1 MEGPNKA
8 SWSKGTFL
16 KICWVGSGSVEHC
29 HSREKLEH
37 FKISIK
43 VSYSLILSL
52 ILYVSNLY
60 SSLVFKLFTL

>member
-1 MEGPNKA
+1 MEGQSKA

-16 KICWVGSGSVEHC
+16 KSCWVGSSSVEHC
-29 HSREKLEH
+29 HSREELEH

-43 VSYSLILSL
+43 VSYSLILNL

-60 SSLVFKLFTL
+60 SLVFKLFTL